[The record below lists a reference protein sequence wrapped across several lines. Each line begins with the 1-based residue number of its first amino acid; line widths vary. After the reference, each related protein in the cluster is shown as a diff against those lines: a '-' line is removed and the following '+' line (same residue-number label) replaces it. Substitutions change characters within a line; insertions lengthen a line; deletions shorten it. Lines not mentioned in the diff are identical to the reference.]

1 MKPLSESRYKVKNTK
16 EFTKGI
22 RKQNIPEDYTMVS
35 FDVVSINIILRRI
48 YEQKFTFEEEIDGKI
63 PFLDP
68 LLVRNNHFID
78 TTVYRKNTNA
88 DIYLK

>member
-1 MKPLSESRYKVKNTK
+1 
-16 EFTKGI
+16 
-22 RKQNIPEDYTMVS
+22 MVS